1 MTKIEKSGRSVKQ
14 HTVYK
19 NNIGKRIIGVTTA
32 LGVLNKPALMYWA
45 NNIGLQGIKVREYVD
60 DLAQIGTLAHD
71 MALCY
76 TKKAIVDTS
85 QYTKIQIDLAETC
98 YLKFLDYYTHYK
110 PEVIFAERQL
120 VSEKYQFGGTL
131 DNYCMIDGKRT
142 LLDYKTGKA
151 IYLEHFFQLAAYKLL
166 LEENGYP
173 VDVCTILRIGRND
186 AEGFEIKPMQD
197 LTLHTEIFLHC
208 VELYRLLKEV
218 NKTYV

>member
-1 MTKIEKSGRSVKQ
+1 MTKIKSGRNVKQ

-76 TKKAIVDTS
+76 TKKVIVDTS

-98 YLKFLDYYTHYK
+98 YLKFLDYWKHYK
-110 PEVIFAERQL
+110 PEVIFCEKQL
-120 VSEKYQFGGTL
+120 VSEKYQFGGML
-131 DNYCMIDGKRT
+131 DNYCIIDGKRT

-151 IYLEHFFQLAAYKLL
+151 IYLEHFYQLAAYKLL

-186 AEGFEIKPMQD
+186 AEGFEIKPMKD

-208 VELYRLLKEV
+208 VELYDLLKKV